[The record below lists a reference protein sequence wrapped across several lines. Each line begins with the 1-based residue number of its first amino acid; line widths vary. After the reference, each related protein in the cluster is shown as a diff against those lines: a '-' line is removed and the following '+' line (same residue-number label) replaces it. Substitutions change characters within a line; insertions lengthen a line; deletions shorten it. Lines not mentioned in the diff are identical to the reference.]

1 MSQPLSASGTAATG
15 IHHPRFAAF
24 YNWLSN
30 RKAERRFVE
39 PIRREL
45 VGKAHGLVLEVGVG
59 PGLNFPF
66 YQPEQVERVE
76 AVEPDSAMLKYAQ
89 ESLKQAKVPITLT
102 QAPAESLP
110 FPDATFD
117 SVVVT
122 LVFCSVADP
131 AQGFAEIRRVL
142 KPGGLLL
149 IGEHVRAQRAF
160 SAWVQD
166 IMVPV
171 TTRMMGNCHW
181 NRDTLR
187 SLTEAGFQVVE
198 KRDLEGGLSPMIVVQ
213 AKRA

>member
-1 MSQPLSASGTAATG
+1 MSQPLSGSGGTATN
-15 IHHPRFAAF
+15 IYHPRFAAF

-45 VGKAHGLVLEVGVG
+45 VGKARGLVLEVGSG

-76 AVEPDSAMLKYAQ
+76 AVEPDSAMHKYAQ
-89 ESLKQAKVPITLT
+89 ENLKQAKVPITLT

-149 IGEHVRAQRAF
+149 IGEHVRAQGTF
-160 SAWVQD
+160 SAWIQD

-181 NRDTLR
+181 NRDTLC
-187 SLTEAGFQVVE
+187 SLMNAGFQVME